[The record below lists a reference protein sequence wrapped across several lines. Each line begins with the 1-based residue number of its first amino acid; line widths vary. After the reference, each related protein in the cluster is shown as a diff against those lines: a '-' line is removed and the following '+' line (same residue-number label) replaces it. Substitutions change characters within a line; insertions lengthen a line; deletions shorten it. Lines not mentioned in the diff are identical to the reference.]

1 MANLLTP
8 LSDFPA
14 NGCVHHEVITTGPDG
29 KEIGTCTKCG
39 QVREY
44 GEAKFSYKKIDR
56 ESVVIKKGGD
66 TDEMK
71 EEKITQIEPPVG
83 RVKHPTLT
91 PQQREELVGWGVN
104 HFCNIYGYSNQAKGG
119 LTRAREAALRRLA
132 GGVSSTEKVEK
143 REEKGETPKKPTPLE
158 TKKVEICKEVLDPP
172 LHPSIQGLLLFLPAP
187 GVNISSYTRDNLLC
201 YFSATLDLLYP
212 EGEEEDRDIPFAP

>member
-56 ESVVIKKGGD
+56 ESAVIKKGENKDQMEEGKAIKID
-66 TDEMK
+66 T
-71 EEKITQIEPPVG
+71 PVE
-83 RVKHPTLT
+83 RVKRRTLT
-91 PQQREELVGWGVN
+91 LQQRDELVEWGVN
-104 HFCNIYGYSNQAKGG
+104 HFCNIYGYSNRAKGG

-172 LHPSIQGLLLFLPAP
+172 LHPSIQGLLLFLPTP
-187 GVNISSYTRDNLLC
+187 GVSMSLSHRDSLLF
-201 YFSATLDLLYP
+201 YFSAMLDLLYP
-212 EGEEEDRDIPFAP
+212 EGEEDDRDIPFAP